1 MMERIGY
8 NIHKEVN
15 YVNKDSTLEEFG
27 RQYNPIFRAELGYG
41 YFEFT
46 EPEYLNL
53 KKKVI
58 VMDKVCNCYNII
70 WHMYDIVIP

>member
-1 MMERIGY
+1 MERISY

-27 RQYNPIFRAELGYG
+27 RLCNPVFRAEQGYG

-46 EPEYLNL
+46 EPEYLKPQKN
-53 KKKVI
+53 VI
-58 VMDKVCNCYNII
+58 VIDKVCNSE
-70 WHMYDIVIP
+70 